1 MLVHSGQRKQA
12 PHLPQQPVPQSP
24 SQPFSLK
31 YMQDVSAARLRG
43 HAERPDDSEDFGVPS
58 RLIAFVALTEE
69 PAAEVA
75 APVMLR

>member
-1 MLVHSGQRKQA
+1 
-12 PHLPQQPVPQSP
+12 
-24 SQPFSLK
+24 
-31 YMQDVSAARLRG
+31 MQDVSAARLRG